1 MREIRDYKAEEF
13 INDAEILE
21 SLEFGKGKANDR
33 AYVKELL
40 TKAKEA
46 KGLTHREAAVLLNV
60 TDEEILQEMFKTAK
74 HIKESIYGKR
84 IVMFAPLYVSNYCV
98 NSCAYCGYHQ
108 GNNKIARKKLTME
121 ELKEEVRILESLG
134 HKRLALEA
142 GEDDVNCPLDYILDC
157 IKNVYSIKFDNG
169 SIRRVNVNIAATTV
183 ENYRR
188 LKEAEIG
195 TYVLFQETYHQ
206 PTYEK
211 LHPQGPKRSYEWHTT
226 AMDRALQAGID
237 DVGIGVL
244 YGLYDHQYDT
254 IAMIMHAEHLD
265 STYGVGPHTIS
276 VPRMRPA
283 AGIDLHTFPHLVSD
297 QDFKKIVAVLR
308 LTVPYT
314 GMLLSTR
321 ENPQFRN
328 EVLALGISQ
337 LSAGSCTGVGG
348 YKEEYESD
356 EKKDTAQFEVG
367 DHRSPMEILKELCKD
382 GYIPSYCTACYRE
395 GRTGE
400 RFMPLAKAGQIHNVC
415 LPNAILT
422 FKEFLIDYADE
433 ELKEIGEKTIE
444 KFLNEIPKEAARET
458 AKKYLQRMENGERDM
473 RF

>member
-265 STYGVGPHTIS
+265 NTYGVGPHTIS